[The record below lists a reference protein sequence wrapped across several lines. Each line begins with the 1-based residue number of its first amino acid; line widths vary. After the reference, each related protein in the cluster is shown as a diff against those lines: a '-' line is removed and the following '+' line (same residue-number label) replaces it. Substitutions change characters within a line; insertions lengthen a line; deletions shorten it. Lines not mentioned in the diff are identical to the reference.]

1 MNSKHSPAPRG
12 QPNTIK
18 LCIATEV
25 AVACQE
31 YAEASGF
38 PLNLTQAVNAAL
50 RTHVSALEL
59 SANKDIDNDHQ
70 RYA

>member
-1 MNSKHSPAPRG
+1 MRSDPPLG
-12 QPNTIK
+12 TPNTIK
-18 LCIATEV
+18 LCIATDV

-38 PLNLTQAVNAAL
+38 PLNITQAVNAAL
-50 RTHVSALEL
+50 RTHVSALNQ